1 MKGLTAMPETSRR
14 RLLFGTAAVSAGA
27 VLTACT
33 SNEPKKTETAQSNQ
47 PAADDKPGKPV
58 TIGFAGPQADHG
70 WLNAINENAKSRAAK
85 YSEVTLES
93 TEGSNDTAAQIGQ
106 VKTLINKKVDVLV
119 ILPADGKALTQVG
132 LEAMRAGIP
141 VINLDRIFA
150 SPQAYRCWVGGDN
163 YGMGL
168 NAGTYI
174 GEQLKDKAGAKVV
187 ELAGIDNLELTKQRS
202 QGFADA
208 LKNYPNIKLVARQ
221 AADFTVESGQAKMAQ
236 LLQAQKK
243 FDALWNHDDDQG
255 VGALRAIQ
263 QAGRDEFL
271 MVGGA
276 GAKSAMDAIKADDS
290 VLKATVLYP
299 PTMAA
304 SAIDLARALAQGKGV
319 GGLAEME
326 IPTNLL
332 STRPWSPRRTSTSTC
347 RRASAEPPR
356 RRVLTLLPHPSNDR
370 RGGSPDGP

>member
-1 MKGLTAMPETSRR
+1 MSRTSPSRR
-14 RLLFGTAAVSAGA
+14 GLLFGSAAVSAGA
-27 VLTACT
+27 LLTACT
-33 SNEPKKTETAQSNQ
+33 SNEPKQQAQ
-47 PAADDKPGKPV
+47 PAAGTSAADKPGQAV

-70 WLNAINENAKSRAAK
+70 WLNAINQNAKSRAAT
-85 YSEVTLES
+85 YSDVTLEI

-106 VKTLINKKVDVLV
+106 VQTLINKKVDVLV

-132 LEAMRAGIP
+132 LQAMRAGIP
-141 VINLDRIFA
+141 VVNLDRVFA
-150 SPQAYRCWVGGDN
+150 SPQAYRCWIGGDN

-174 GEQLKDKAGAKVV
+174 GEQLKDKPNAKVV
-187 ELAGIDNLELTKQRS
+187 ELAGLDNLELTRQRT
-202 QGFADA
+202 QGFDDA
-208 LKNYPNIKLVARQ
+208 LKNYPNITKVARQ

-236 LLQAQKK
+236 LLQAQPA

-255 VGALRAIQ
+255 VGALRAIA
-263 QAGRDEFL
+263 QAGRDDFL

-276 GAKSAMDAIKADDS
+276 GAKSAMDAIKAGTG

-319 GGLAEME
+319 VGLAELE
-326 IPTNLL
+326 IP
-332 STRPWSPRRTSTSTC
+332 SS
-347 RRASAEPPR
+347 
-356 RRVLTLLPHPSNDR
+356 LTLYSAVVTKENVDDYLPTGFN
-370 RGGSPDGP
+370 

>member
-1 MKGLTAMPETSRR
+1 MPETSRR
-14 RLLFGTAAVSAGA
+14 GLLFGTAAVSAGA
-27 VLTACT
+27 LLTACT
-33 SNEPKKTETAQSNQ
+33 SNEPKTKGTAADNQ
-47 PAADDKPGKPV
+47 PAATDDKPGKKV

-70 WLNAINENAKSRAAK
+70 WLNAINENAKSRAEK
-85 YSEVTLES
+85 YSEVTLEI

-106 VKTLINKKVDVLV
+106 VQTLINKKVDVLV

-132 LEAMRAGIP
+132 LQAMKAGIP

-150 SPQAYRCWVGGDN
+150 SPQAYRCWIGGDN

-168 NAGTYI
+168 NAGNYI
-174 GEQLKDKAGAKVV
+174 GEQLKDKPNAKVV
-187 ELAGIDNLELTKQRS
+187 ELAGLDNLELTKQRS

-208 LKNYPNIKLVARQ
+208 LKNYPNVKRVARQ

-236 LLQAQKK
+236 LLQAQKQ

-263 QAGRDEFL
+263 QAGRDDFL

-276 GAKSAMDAIKADDS
+276 GAKAAMDAIKADNS

-319 GGLAEME
+319 GGMSELE
-326 IPTNLL
+326 IP
-332 STRPWSPRRTSTSTC
+332 
-347 RRASAEPPR
+347 ASI
-356 RRVLTLLPHPSNDR
+356 TLYSAVVTKDNVDEYLPTGFS
-370 RGGSPDGP
+370 

>member
-1 MKGLTAMPETSRR
+1 MKGPTAMPETSRR
-14 RLLFGTAAVSAGA
+14 GLLFGTAVVSAGA
-27 VLTACT
+27 FLTACT
-33 SNEPKKTETAQSNQ
+33 SNEPKKTESAANSA
-47 PAADDKPGKPV
+47 PAGDEPGKAV

-70 WLNAINENAKSRAAK
+70 WLNAINVNAKSRAET
-85 YSEVTLES
+85 YSDVTLET

-119 ILPADGKALTQVG
+119 VLPADGKALTQVG
-132 LEAMRAGIP
+132 LEAMKAGIP
-141 VINLDRIFA
+141 VVNLDRVFA

-168 NAGTYI
+168 NAGHYI
-174 GEQLKDKAGAKVV
+174 GERLKDKRNAKVV

-208 LKNYPNIKLVARQ
+208 LKNYSNIKLVARQ

-236 LLQAQKK
+236 LLQAQKQ

-255 VGALRAIQ
+255 VGALRAIE
-263 QAGRDEFL
+263 QAGRDEFI

-304 SAIDLARALAQGKGV
+304 SAIDLARALGQSKGV
-319 GGLAEME
+319 SGLAEME
-326 IPTNLL
+326 IPT
-332 STRPWSPRRTSTSTC
+332 S
-347 RRASAEPPR
+347 
-356 RRVLTLLPHPSNDR
+356 LTLYSAVVTKDNIDQYLPTGFN
-370 RGGSPDGP
+370 

>member
-1 MKGLTAMPETSRR
+1 MPETSRR
-14 RLLFGTAAVSAGA
+14 GLLFGTAAVSAGA
-27 VLTACT
+27 LLTACT
-33 SNEPKKTETAQSNQ
+33 SNEPKKTE
-47 PAADDKPGKPV
+47 PAGNSAPADDKPGKAV

-70 WLNAINENAKSRAAK
+70 WLNAINVNAKSRAET
-85 YSEVTLES
+85 YSDVTLET

-119 ILPADGKALTQVG
+119 VLPADGKALTQVG

-141 VINLDRIFA
+141 VVNLDRVFA

-168 NAGTYI
+168 NAGHYI
-174 GEQLKDKAGAKVV
+174 GEQLKDKPNAKVV

-208 LKNYPNIKLVARQ
+208 LKNYSNIKPVARQ

-236 LLQAQKK
+236 LLQAQKQ

-255 VGALRAIQ
+255 VGALRAIE
-263 QAGRDEFL
+263 QAGRDEFI

-290 VLKATVLYP
+290 VIKATVLYP

-304 SAIDLARALAQGKGV
+304 SAIDLARALGQSKGV
-319 GGLAEME
+319 SGLSEME
-326 IPTNLL
+326 IPT
-332 STRPWSPRRTSTSTC
+332 S
-347 RRASAEPPR
+347 
-356 RRVLTLLPHPSNDR
+356 LTLYSAVVTKDNIDQYLPTGFN
-370 RGGSPDGP
+370 

>member
-1 MKGLTAMPETSRR
+1 MPETSRR
-14 RLLFGTAAVSAGA
+14 RLLLGTAAVSAGA
-27 VLTACT
+27 LLTACT
-33 SNEPKKTETAQSNQ
+33 SNDPKSEGTAKSNA

-70 WLNAINENAKSRAAK
+70 WLNAINENAKSRAAE
-85 YSEVTLES
+85 YSEVTLET

-174 GEQLKDKAGAKVV
+174 GEQLKDKKGAKVV

-208 LKNYPNIKLVARQ
+208 LKNYPGIDLVARQ
-221 AADFTVESGQAKMAQ
+221 AAEFTVESGQAKMAQ
-236 LLQAQKK
+236 LLQAQKRI
-243 FDALWNHDDDQG
+243 DALWNHDDDQG

-276 GAKSAMDAIKADDS
+276 GAKSAMDTIKADDS

-304 SAIDLARALAQGKGV
+304 SAIDLARALGQGKGV
-319 GGLAEME
+319 GGLAEQE
-326 IPTNLL
+326 IPT
-332 STRPWSPRRTSTSTC
+332 S
-347 RRASAEPPR
+347 
-356 RRVLTLLPHPSNDR
+356 LTLYSAVVTKENVDQYLPTGFS
-370 RGGSPDGP
+370 